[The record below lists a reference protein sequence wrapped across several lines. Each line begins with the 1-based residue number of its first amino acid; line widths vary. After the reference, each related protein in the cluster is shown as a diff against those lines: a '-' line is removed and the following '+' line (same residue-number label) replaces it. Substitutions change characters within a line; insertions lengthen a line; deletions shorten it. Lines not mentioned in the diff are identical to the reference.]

1 MAQTGAVDLELEYSP
16 SHFSTRFKTSDEIV
30 ANHLEF
36 GFLESEKN
44 RFNSNC
50 HLNIGYGS
58 SPAEILDIYGAD
70 LPDDS
75 PIFVYI
81 HGGYWQMDVINKW
94 SAAYA
99 VRPMLEN
106 AKKVMVVEYDN
117 CPKITLQEVVEQLK
131 RAFAWIAEYAKENNV
146 KSIAFAGHSAG
157 AHLVATSLTKEFFEL
172 IGSEIKINAYLISG
186 VFELTELRTLKAANE
201 NNILSLTET
210 NAKELSP
217 QYQDYSHLTNAN
229 IQIQVLVGE
238 NESKKFIEQSKNFG
252 DHLKKYSPKT
262 IYKLMEKLDHFDIVE
277 KLAEK
282 DYELTKTILGSL

>member
-1 MAQTGAVDLELEYSP
+1 MCFWVFFLL
-16 SHFSTRFKTSDEIV
+16 
-30 ANHLEF
+30 N
-36 GFLESEKN
+36 LESEKN

-186 VFELTELRTLKAANE
+186 LFELTELRTLKAANE

-217 QYQDYSHLTNAN
+217 QYQDYSHLTSAN

-238 NESKKFIEQSKNFG
+238 NESKKSIEQSKNFG
-252 DHLKKYSPKT
+252 DHLKRYSPKT

-277 KLAEK
+277 KLVEK
-282 DYELTKTILGSL
+282 DYELTKTILSNF